1 MWLHEDGS
9 VDVVPDGNHL
19 NYVYESK
26 DLSKFRIT
34 DNDYIVI
41 QNVIESNKP
50 SDDAMKRLLEYN
62 YRIGVFDNEFYIE
75 SKAVDT
81 RTLKFLQNNIPMSEI
96 GSVSRV
102 SWDAPFMTTI
112 PIKTTLDE
120 FLNAKSVRDLTM
132 STFAN
137 LIKVVNQFQKDAKL
151 FERNSNSI
159 DELKLYINELE
170 KSFNVDISAGIRDKI
185 VDLVKNV
192 FGDWDTV
199 VDAIKEYK
207 EVEGNKEAKAESADK
222 YPSEIDFSFYEGPD
236 LKFDST
242 THEYELLNQLEGDDW
257 VAYLDEM
264 ARWDVVVE
272 YNTVENKFVVI
283 SSMSKDAGIVD
294 KAKVWLMIT
303 LIASLL
309 GATASEVLADPITMV
324 NRTITTVEGDVT
336 RVKTEGQIDKID
348 RYEDKLVFHFY
359 SPIDSQTKKNLVESY
374 LKVQKVMKRIHNF
387 GFIDEGQGTITY
399 SIS

>member
-26 DLSKFRIT
+26 DLSKFHIT